1 MRNIVFAAVLS
12 LASVSLT
19 TVAVAGTGHSHAP
32 VAKEA
37 VTEMA
42 KKKRD
47 QLVKSG
53 KIDKSWS
60 GATVAAVEQ
69 KTFKKAPEWVVSF
82 RNDAVSDE
90 AKRTLYMFYALD
102 GHYLAS
108 NFTGK

>member
-1 MRNIVFAAVLS
+1 MRNLIVSAVFGLTMIS
-12 LASVSLT
+12 ATATVLA
-19 TVAVAGTGHSHAP
+19 GPGHSHAP

-37 VTEMA
+37 VAGMA
-42 KKKRD
+42 VEKRD

-53 KIDKSWS
+53 KLDKSWS
-60 GATVAAVEQ
+60 GVAISNIEQ
-69 KTFKKAPEWVVSF
+69 KAYAKGPEWVVTF
-82 RNDAVSDE
+82 RNDAVADP